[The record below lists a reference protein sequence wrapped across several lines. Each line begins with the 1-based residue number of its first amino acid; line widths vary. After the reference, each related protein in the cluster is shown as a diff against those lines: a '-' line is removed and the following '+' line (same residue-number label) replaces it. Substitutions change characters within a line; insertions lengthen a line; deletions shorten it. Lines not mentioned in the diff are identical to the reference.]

1 MKIILEYNIIHLM
14 KILFRLLMQDS
25 EDIVLVFLFLKNI

>member
-1 MKIILEYNIIHLM
+1 MKIILEYNITHLM

-25 EDIVLVFLFLKNI
+25 EVIVLVFLFLKNI